1 MEDLDA
7 TAASYFFAKI
17 ANGKV
22 PDAVVGGEHDGLQY
36 FQITIDGD
44 DFWLTEYGLM
54 NPECL
59 SGVLPDDPPA

>member
-7 TAASYFFAKI
+7 TAVDYFFAKI
-17 ANGKV
+17 ASGKI

-36 FQITIDGD
+36 FHIAIDGRR
-44 DFWLTEYGLM
+44 FWLTEYGLM

-59 SGVLPDDPPA
+59 PGGLPDDPPA